1 MIIIMHNEGTGKK
14 EILDIMK
21 ITFSPNILSVVDKNG
36 NISTVEIDDKITFDM
51 KP

>member
-14 EILDIMK
+14 EILDVMK
-21 ITFSPNILSVVDKNG
+21 ITCSPNILSVVDKNG
-36 NISTVEIDDKITFDM
+36 NISTIEINNKITFDM

>member
-1 MIIIMHNEGTGKK
+1 MMIIMHNEGTGKK
-14 EILDIMK
+14 EVLDVMK

-36 NISTVEIDDKITFDM
+36 NISTIEINNKITFDM

>member
-1 MIIIMHNEGTGKK
+1 MMIIMHNEGTGKK
-14 EILDIMK
+14 EILDVMK

-36 NISTVEIDDKITFDM
+36 NISTIEINNKITFDV

>member
-1 MIIIMHNEGTGKK
+1 MIIIMHKEGTGKK

-36 NISTVEIDDKITFDM
+36 NISTIEINNNITFDM

>member
-1 MIIIMHNEGTGKK
+1 MMIIMHNEGTGKK
-14 EILDIMK
+14 EILDVMK

-36 NISTVEIDDKITFDM
+36 NISTIEINEKITFDM

>member
-36 NISTVEIDDKITFDM
+36 NISTIEIDNKITFDM

>member
-1 MIIIMHNEGTGKK
+1 MMIIMHNEGTGKK
-14 EILDIMK
+14 EILDITK

-36 NISTVEIDDKITFDM
+36 NISIIEINNKITFDM

>member
-36 NISTVEIDDKITFDM
+36 NISTVEINNKITFDM

>member
-14 EILDIMK
+14 EILDITK

-36 NISTVEIDDKITFDM
+36 NISTVEIDNKITFDM

>member
-1 MIIIMHNEGTGKK
+1 MMIIMHNEGTGKK
-14 EILDIMK
+14 EILDVMK

-36 NISTVEIDDKITFDM
+36 NISTIEINNKIIFDM

>member
-1 MIIIMHNEGTGKK
+1 MMIIMHNEGTGKK

-36 NISTVEIDDKITFDM
+36 NISTIEINNKITFDM

>member
-1 MIIIMHNEGTGKK
+1 MMIIMHNEGTGKK
-14 EILDIMK
+14 EILDVMK

-36 NISTVEIDDKITFDM
+36 NISTIEINNKITFDM

>member
-1 MIIIMHNEGTGKK
+1 MMIIMHNEGTGKK

-21 ITFSPNILSVVDKNG
+21 ISCSPNILSVVDKNG
-36 NISTVEIDDKITFDM
+36 NISTIEINNKITFDM

>member
-36 NISTVEIDDKITFDM
+36 NISTIEIDDKITFDM

>member
-1 MIIIMHNEGTGKK
+1 MNNEGTGKK
-14 EILDIMK
+14 EVLDITK

-36 NISTVEIDDKITFDM
+36 NISIIEINDKITFDM

>member
-36 NISTVEIDDKITFDM
+36 NISTIEINNKITFDM

>member
-1 MIIIMHNEGTGKK
+1 MMIIMHNEGTGKK
-14 EILDIMK
+14 EILDVMK

-36 NISTVEIDDKITFDM
+36 NISTIEINNKLTFDM